1 LTLKLKCDIIYTDK
15 KQGRKTMKKQIK
27 KLDEILNGKATELFN
42 KCLEK
47 EIKEIKKREYLFE
60 DFDEMHDEEN
70 FFVFKLKVEEELRN
84 KGYKKNPEVIGIFEN
99 FYDKE
104 MNDIFEEM
112 SFENYTKTL
121 WKEIGNLKFF
131 LKYKIKGMAVL
142 VLKRTGRNGHR
153 FAKEKYKKEYEF
165 PY

>member
-1 LTLKLKCDIIYTDK
+1 
-15 KQGRKTMKKQIK
+15 MKKQIK

-84 KGYKKNPEVIGIFEN
+84 KGYKKKI
-99 FYDKE
+99 
-104 MNDIFEEM
+104 
-112 SFENYTKTL
+112 
-121 WKEIGNLKFF
+121 LKS
-131 LKYKIKGMAVL
+131 
-142 VLKRTGRNGHR
+142 
-153 FAKEKYKKEYEF
+153 
-165 PY
+165 